1 MLKWLDSSCRNER
14 GPTTLSCFLVV
25 QSPIQFVIP
34 MPPLIILLTS
44 FALLVGL
51 GLPARAA
58 LSATEVVMAREQAA
72 EVMDTAVAGF
82 FMSE

>member
-1 MLKWLDSSCRNER
+1 
-14 GPTTLSCFLVV
+14 
-25 QSPIQFVIP
+25 